1 MMVNGKSIELDAE
14 PFIMNDRTMVP
25 VRAIAESFGAEVK
38 WLDKTQTVEI
48 ELEGIFISMQIGNK
62 VAMVGNKVNILDAPP
77 VIRKDRTFVPIRF
90 IAEGFGSKVD
100 WDPINYTVLIERLSL
115 K

>member
-1 MMVNGKSIELDAE
+1 
-14 PFIMNDRTMVP
+14 
-25 VRAIAESFGAEVK
+25 
-38 WLDKTQTVEI
+38 
-48 ELEGIFISMQIGNK
+48 MQIGNK

-115 K
+115 KWVLLKDYSELISGGSISCLVFTGDHHYIFTFI